1 MKLLGNSGEK
11 IPKLSL
17 LFLGSL
23 CLLFL
28 VAEIINNRFW
38 LSDFE
43 VYYNAAKRILHSEN
57 LYRIQSDG
65 HYIFKYSPTSAVYF
79 IPFTLLPFEIA
90 KYIYWI
96 LLSFII
102 VSAFYVSV
110 KLLSFYKPCSKLNA
124 IVFAGSVILAIHY
137 LRELHLGQVN
147 YVLLFL
153 YILSI
158 YFYIENKTIYYS
170 AVLAISIFIKPFTL
184 LFIPYL
190 IVKKKYKELMWFF
203 AFCIVLA
210 LVPFLFYG
218 TIETTLNQYAMW
230 INELKIELSHKQGL
244 LNYSNHTIFS
254 VIARYSP
261 LKYVEFNETTSRIYQ
276 MTLLI
281 IIGIS
286 VIWFMKINDSIKNI
300 EQQKFNSILE
310 ISLLV
315 SIIPLLA
322 FTSENAFIFS
332 QLLVFAVLLNFQLLN
347 KLEKI
352 IAVLS
357 FILIGGN
364 FSELIGSDLSQ
375 RIDNLSL
382 ISVGVILLIVL
393 LFKIRTRAKIAPSSN
408 F

>member
-1 MKLLGNSGEK
+1 MKLQFNSGENN
-11 IPKLSL
+11 PKLSL
-17 LFLGSL
+17 LFLASL
-23 CLLFL
+23 CILFL
-28 VAEIINNRFW
+28 VAEIINDRFW

-79 IPFTLLPFEIA
+79 IPFTLVPLVIA
-90 KYIYWI
+90 KFLYWI
-96 LLSFII
+96 LLSGII
-102 VSAFYVSV
+102 VCAFYMSV
-110 KLLSFYKPCSKLNA
+110 KLLSFYKPSSKLNV
-124 IVFAGSVILAIHY
+124 ILFTGSVILAIHY

-147 YVLLFL
+147 FILLFL

-184 LFIPYL
+184 VFIPYL
-190 IVKKKYKELMWFF
+190 IFKKKYKEVMWFF
-203 AFCIVLA
+203 IFCTVLA
-210 LVPFLFYG
+210 LVPFLFYS

-244 LNYSNHTIFS
+244 HNYSNHTIFS
-254 VIARYSP
+254 VFARYSP
-261 LKYVEFNETTSRIYQ
+261 LKYVEFNETTARIYQ
-276 MTLLI
+276 LTLLA

-286 VIWFMKINDSIKNI
+286 IVWFMKINDSIKNI
-300 EQQKFNSILE
+300 EQQKINSILE

-315 SIIPLLA
+315 SFIPLLA

-332 QLLVFAVLLNFQLLN
+332 QLLIFAVLLNFQLLN
-347 KLEKI
+347 KLEKF

-357 FILIGGN
+357 FIFIGGN

-382 ISVGVILLIVL
+382 ISVGAILLITL
-393 LFKIRTRAKIAPSSN
+393 LFKIRTRKIITASVKL
-408 F
+408 

>member
-1 MKLLGNSGEK
+1 MKLQFNSGENN
-11 IPKLSL
+11 PKLSL
-17 LFLGSL
+17 LFLASL
-23 CLLFL
+23 CILFL
-28 VAEIINNRFW
+28 VAEIINDRFW

-79 IPFTLLPFEIA
+79 IPFTLVPLVIA
-90 KYIYWI
+90 KFLYWI
-96 LLSFII
+96 LLSGII
-102 VSAFYVSV
+102 VCAFYISV
-110 KLLSFYKPCSKLNA
+110 KILSLYQTSTKLNT
-124 IVFAGSVILAIHY
+124 VLFAGSVILAIHY

-147 YVLLFL
+147 FILLFL

-190 IVKKKYKELMWFF
+190 ILKKKYKELMWFF

-210 LVPFLFYG
+210 LVPFLFYSA
-218 TIETTLNQYAMW
+218 IELTLNQYAMW
-230 INELKIELSHKQGL
+230 FNELKVELSHKQGL

-261 LKYVEFNETTSRIYQ
+261 LKYIEFNDTTARIYQ
-276 MTLLI
+276 MI
-281 IIGIS
+281 ILMAIGICI
-286 VIWFMKINDSIKNI
+286 VWFMRINDSNKNI

-332 QLLVFAVLLNFQLLN
+332 QLLVFAVLLNFRLLN

-352 IAVLS
+352 IAVLG

-382 ISVGVILLIVL
+382 ISVGAILLIAL
-393 LFKIRTRAKIAPSSN
+393 LFKIRAKTIITPSSN
-408 F
+408 L

>member
-1 MKLLGNSGEK
+1 
-11 IPKLSL
+11 
-17 LFLGSL
+17 
-23 CLLFL
+23 
-28 VAEIINNRFW
+28 
-38 LSDFE
+38 
-43 VYYNAAKRILHSEN
+43 
-57 LYRIQSDG
+57 
-65 HYIFKYSPTSAVYF
+65 
-79 IPFTLLPFEIA
+79 
-90 KYIYWI
+90 
-96 LLSFII
+96 
-102 VSAFYVSV
+102 
-110 KLLSFYKPCSKLNA
+110 
-124 IVFAGSVILAIHY
+124 
-137 LRELHLGQVN
+137 
-147 YVLLFL
+147 
-153 YILSI
+153 
-158 YFYIENKTIYYS
+158 
-170 AVLAISIFIKPFTL
+170 
-184 LFIPYL
+184 
-190 IVKKKYKELMWFF
+190 
-203 AFCIVLA
+203 
-210 LVPFLFYG
+210 
-218 TIETTLNQYAMW
+218 MW

-352 IAVLS
+352 TAVLS

-393 LFKIRTRAKIAPSSN
+393 LFKIRTRTKITPSSN